1 MGEFPTPPKSKIR
14 SRMPLLQD
22 HLQARRRILS
32 ESPQDSRQGLG
43 VGAGARSLVG
53 VALPPTSTPHLCH
66 PLLFCPASCSS
77 CSGPRSPGLQ
87 VPR

>member
-43 VGAGARSLVG
+43 VLHA
-53 VALPPTSTPHLCH
+53 
-66 PLLFCPASCSS
+66 F
-77 CSGPRSPGLQ
+77 
-87 VPR
+87 